1 MKKIVIIMLISLIL
15 PTACNTGRKTNAEKT
30 STADDGIDST
40 FQYKVDRF
48 ADIEILRY
56 PVPGFNALSL
66 QQKELI
72 YYLSQAALEGRDILY
87 DQHNKYNLAIRRVLE
102 GVYENYM
109 GDKSTEDWKNLET
122 YLKQIWMANGI
133 HHHYSEDK
141 IMPKFSKEY
150 FVSVVK
156 SVDPERMPFRDGT
169 TADELLSTI
178 LPVMFDPDVMP
189 KRVNQQPGVDLVKTS
204 AVNFYEGVTQKQV
217 EDFYNAMKDPNDS
230 TPVSY
235 GLNSKVVMKDGK
247 VTEEVY
253 KIGGLYGKAIERI
266 VGWLEKAA
274 DVAENEQQ
282 KEVINT
288 LIEYYRTGDLKK
300 FDEYSI
306 KWVQDVNS
314 RVDFVNGFI
323 ETYTDP
329 LGMKGTWESIV
340 NFKDE
345 EATKRTEII
354 SANAQW
360 FEDNSPVDPQF
371 KKEKV
376 KGVSAKVITAA
387 MLGGDCYPATPIGI
401 NLPNSNWIRRDY
413 GSKSVTIENITD
425 AYDKAAEGN
434 GFNEE
439 FMWSE
444 EEIERAKK
452 YGSITNNLHT
462 DLHECLG
469 HGSGKM
475 LPGVHDGALKEYE
488 STIEEARAD
497 LFGLYY
503 LADPK
508 MIELGLLPD
517 STAYKAQY
525 YSYLMNGLMTQLTRI
540 QPGKNIEEAHMRNR
554 QLIARYVY
562 EQSKADKAVEMKQR
576 DGKTFVVVNDYGK
589 IRERFG
595 QLLSEIQRIK
605 STGDYHAAKKM
616 VETYAVKVDPA
627 LHKEVLARYEALNL
641 APYKGFVNPVYKLVT
656 DKNGKVTDVTVSYD
670 ENYVEQ
676 NLRYSREYSVL
687 PLWN

>member
-1 MKKIVIIMLISLIL
+1 LNPFIERRWSFGFYESTIAIELNRNFPFDVRIGIIVHEFEVFVLKIENIFHI
-15 PTACNTGRKTNAEKT
+15 
-30 STADDGIDST
+30 GIDDHFGQGARLARKLQFHL
-40 FQYKVDRF
+40 FQMIQINVGIAHRVNKISFLQTRY
-48 ADIEILRY
+48 LRHH
-56 PVPGFNALSL
+56 F
-66 QQKELI
+66 QQQGVRGNVEWDAQKNI
-72 YYLSQAALEGRDILY
+72 GAALVKLQAQFAVGNIKLKEHMTG
-87 DQHNKYNLAIRRVLE
+87 
-102 GVYENYM
+102 
-109 GDKSTEDWKNLET
+109 WKVHVG
-122 YLKQIWMANGI
+122 QIG
-133 HHHYSEDK
+133 HV
-141 IMPKFSKEY
+141 P
-150 FVSVVK
+150 
-156 SVDPERMPFRDGT
+156 
-169 TADELLSTI
+169 
-178 LPVMFDPDVMP
+178 
-189 KRVNQQPGVDLVKTS
+189 
-204 AVNFYEGVTQKQV
+204 
-217 EDFYNAMKDPNDS
+217 
-230 TPVSY
+230 
-235 GLNSKVVMKDGK
+235 
-247 VTEEVY
+247 
-253 KIGGLYGKAIERI
+253 
-266 VGWLEKAA
+266 
-274 DVAENEQQ
+274 
-282 KEVINT
+282 
-288 LIEYYRTGDLKK
+288 
-300 FDEYSI
+300 
-306 KWVQDVNS
+306 
-314 RVDFVNGFI
+314 
-323 ETYTDP
+323 
-329 LGMKGTWESIV
+329 
-340 NFKDE
+340 
-345 EATKRTEII
+345 RTEII

-641 APYKGFVNPVYKLVT
+641 APYKGFVNPVYRLVT

-676 NLRYSREYSVL
+676 NLRYSKEYSVL